1 VKDFLKRFGKVGY
14 FYIFR
19 FGDDLEVNVPLPMRW
34 SDPQGVGLSIE
45 IRDIINILIGL
56 GSVVAVA
63 MIIVSGIT
71 LITSTGDPDKVEQG
85 QKTLTGAVIGLVIV
99 WVAGLLIK
107 ILLQFLGTI

>member
-1 VKDFLKRFGKVGY
+1 MKNFLKKFSRVGY
-14 FYIFR
+14 FYIFK
-19 FGDDLEVNVPLPMRW
+19 FGDNFEVNVPLPMRW

-71 LITSTGDPDKVEQG
+71 LITSTGDPEKVEQG
-85 QKTLTGAVIGLVIV
+85 QRTLAGAIIGLVIV
-99 WVAGLLIK
+99 WVAGLIIK
-107 ILLQFLGTI
+107 TILTALKV